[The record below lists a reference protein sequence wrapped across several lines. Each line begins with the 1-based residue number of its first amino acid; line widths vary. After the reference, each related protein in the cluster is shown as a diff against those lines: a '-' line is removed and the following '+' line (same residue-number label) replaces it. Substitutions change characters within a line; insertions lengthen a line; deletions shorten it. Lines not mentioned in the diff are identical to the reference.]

1 VLNRR
6 LSEIIIFLAIFI
18 ATSYGIIASY
28 QHNGFVADELA
39 HFPCGVEWWQTGK
52 YSIELLHPPIARIAM
67 ASLPHLLLDYELTP
81 EYLAKLNGN
90 SDEIHYIMG
99 HQDYISQ
106 HPQIYSQSADKIA
119 QIKTFMRLTQLPF
132 LAILMLAV
140 YVWVKENTSKHCA
153 YLALLLLVTIP
164 SILCWSALAMT
175 DLPPTAFTIW
185 ALYMFNRWA
194 ISPTKTH
201 SLLLGIFTGL
211 AFCSKFSTIP
221 FLFLAFVGRLIID
234 DLINRKYS
242 QGFKAKYVVGVL
254 LSTVSCLFVISCVY
268 RFSFTK
274 IELCSLLPGYCAH
287 SLFSNLNIYIPAPEF
302 FLGILALLARD
313 SILAPQFFMGKLF
326 VGSGHFMYF
335 PTIFFF
341 KTPITF
347 LLLIFAAIFLMI
359 RQKKLRSLEVLYPL
373 CAAVCILII
382 AMVTSINI
390 GLRHIISIYPL
401 LVIFISIVLYQTAN
415 LKALILACILQLLI
429 CYNAF
434 PHYLNYFNF
443 LAGPNPEYISND
455 SNFDFG
461 QSLHFALKSLND
473 RGIEKETILLTFPGY
488 PESYNFTNIVVADF
502 GGKMADF
509 ATTPKR
515 RYYLISRGLYVV
527 LSAEDKTIFNS
538 LKKIDFA
545 PDTYLLFENNTGWQ

>member
-1 VLNRR
+1 
-6 LSEIIIFLAIFI
+6 
-18 ATSYGIIASY
+18 
-28 QHNGFVADELA
+28 
-39 HFPCGVEWWQTGK
+39 
-52 YSIELLHPPIARIAM
+52 
-67 ASLPHLLLDYELTP
+67 
-81 EYLAKLNGN
+81 
-90 SDEIHYIMG
+90 
-99 HQDYISQ
+99 
-106 HPQIYSQSADKIA
+106 
-119 QIKTFMRLTQLPF
+119 
-132 LAILMLAV
+132 
-140 YVWVKENTSKHCA
+140 
-153 YLALLLLVTIP
+153 
-164 SILCWSALAMT
+164 
-175 DLPPTAFTIW
+175 
-185 ALYMFNRWA
+185 
-194 ISPTKTH
+194 
-201 SLLLGIFTGL
+201 
-211 AFCSKFSTIP
+211 
-221 FLFLAFVGRLIID
+221 
-234 DLINRKYS
+234 
-242 QGFKAKYVVGVL
+242 
-254 LSTVSCLFVISCVY
+254 
-268 RFSFTK
+268 
-274 IELCSLLPGYCAH
+274 
-287 SLFSNLNIYIPAPEF
+287 
-302 FLGILALLARD
+302 
-313 SILAPQFFMGKLF
+313 
-326 VGSGHFMYF
+326 MYF